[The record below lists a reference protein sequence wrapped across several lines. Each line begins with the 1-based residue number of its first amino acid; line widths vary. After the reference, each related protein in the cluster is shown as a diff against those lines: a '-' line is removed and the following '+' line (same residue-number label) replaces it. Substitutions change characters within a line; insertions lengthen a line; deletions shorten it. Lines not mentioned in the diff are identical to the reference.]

1 MMPPTSPS
9 VHPNFVAYDTH
20 ELTQHFKVSRQD
32 GVTTVT
38 MDRPPANAVNHDVIR
53 EIREKAEA
61 IDADPDVRVVVLR
74 SAVPRMFMAGAD
86 LVGMVDTGWAELA
99 QTISDFQASV
109 NRWEAI
115 KAPTIAVI
123 EGWAM
128 GAGCEL
134 ALACDFR
141 IMARG
146 ARIGLPE
153 VKRSLLPAGGGTQR
167 AARLVGRTRALELAM
182 LGHGMDAD
190 WAQRVNL
197 VTRALDPAG
206 VQQGVDELV
215 ADLKHLPPL
224 AVSAIKRCVLQGP
237 DVSLAEGLL
246 IEKREMTALGETAD
260 AREGV
265 RSFVEKR
272 DPVYQGR

>member
-1 MMPPTSPS
+1 
-9 VHPNFVAYDTH
+9 
-20 ELTQHFKVSRQD
+20 LTEHFNVSRRD

-99 QTISDFQASV
+99 QTISEFQSSV

-167 AARLVGRTRALELAM
+167 AARLVGRTRAVELAM

-190 WAQRVNL
+190 WAERVNL
-197 VTRALDPAG
+197 VTRALDPPG
-206 VQQGVDELV
+206 VQKYVDELV
-215 ADLKHLPPL
+215 ADLEQLPPL

-272 DPVYQGR
+272 DPVYLGK